1 MDLLILVSGTEMDPR
16 SETDRSQRKPS
27 GKKNTWEREFGCL
40 ERIEIMEEE
49 SNETK
54 LIQNKERLNRVDR
67 SRRWRTEAPPA
78 SEGMNGHLHYLIIH
92 HHSTLP
98 QLFIISPYLSTAA

>member
-1 MDLLILVSGTEMDPR
+1 MDPR

-78 SEGMNGHLHYLIIH
+78 SEGMNGESVSISVTRSVFSKKLAYLINTIF
-92 HHSTLP
+92 SK
-98 QLFIISPYLSTAA
+98 I